1 MKRLLIGLVCLLL
14 LCPASSAFGSG
25 IDLDIS
31 SAPLERNTQAQNGM
45 VRVYL
50 SSMGNLSALDVTVV
64 GSYSISGNT
73 TLSLSGGDTARIA
86 FNKSSGQ
93 ISLTVHGQTYALG
106 QEAVLRRHVASGDS
120 GLRIAQGKKPGN
132 LYPGDLRLVAK
143 SASGAYRLYP
153 IVYVYI
159 ESYLK
164 GVLPYEMGDS
174 AGGEALKA
182 QAVAARTYTLN
193 KMNTRANQLYDVVDT
208 TNDQVYYGNSDTTPN
223 CAAAVEATKG
233 IVLMN
238 DGALTSTFYTASNGG
253 QTESARNLWGSSGYD
268 YLSVKDDP
276 FDKQNAASVTRK
288 TTVYADNTLAAQNSK
303 LAALLNAKA
312 QAATGDSG
320 ARVTYISAITPHSPM
335 YPSPSRLYTKLD
347 FDVTV
352 SSGGA
357 SRQMTLTCDIFSE
370 LETLLGMSINTAKN
384 ELWSVEKSGVVFTLY
399 ARRFGHGIGMS
410 QRGAMQM
417 SALGYTYDEILGFY
431 YSNSYRMQHVF
442 THTILDAV
450 SNGGGTITT
459 TDTPAV
465 ITPSAGDQALVSLVG
480 VNDYA
485 PLRYMPS
492 SDGKVLTS
500 VPNGSAVTVLA
511 RQERWTLVRLG
522 QINGY
527 IETGYL
533 SFSSAPPI
541 SSDAQPTDITR
552 WALVS
557 CSGSLNLRTDA
568 SLSASVAAT
577 IPNGSA
583 LCVFTTSGSWAQVQ
597 YGARVGWVS
606 TDFLAWRDSY
616 PGKVSVSQTAAT
628 VRISSGSGTVNLRE
642 TASTSARV
650 LAALPHGSGVTVL
663 ANDGSWCYVSVGGM
677 QGYIMTKFL
686 SFGESVDLPTD
697 PPAVTPAPDPEPPAT
712 DGTEAIVHSVGG
724 LNLRAQPSLQAAVL
738 AVIPQGESIRVT
750 DRGASW
756 CAVRYGGLTGHVMTQ
771 YLTFPG
777 DAQSGM
783 VIGYA
788 TVTTSSGNLNLRS
801 QPTAG
806 SMVLCAIP
814 KGARVS
820 VLEQGTSWTKVIY
833 NGKTGYAMSCYLTM
847 ESGGAS
853 ATGTGAT
860 VNTASG
866 GLNLRDRPSSD
877 AKVLLSIPRGTRLTI
892 ERRENGWSKTSYQGI
907 DGYVMEIFLR
917 FDEAS
922 QPSAPSAT
930 PSAPSTSAQTAT
942 VHTGGGSLNMREEA
956 SDTAAVITSVA
967 NGAQLTLIQY
977 GETWS
982 YVRYQNIIGYVATR
996 FIRLGGSSAA
1006 ETATVSTQSGGLN
1019 LREQPIATARVLKE
1033 IPRGT
1038 QVTVTSR
1045 GNVWS
1050 GVQYGNLAGFV
1061 MTKYLAFS
1069 GSSGAGEVFD
1079 ATLTDTPGRIAQVT
1093 AESGM
1098 VNLRQW
1104 CALSAQLVAT
1114 MPIGELVS
1122 VQQTGTNW
1130 CKIVFRGQEGYCMTK
1145 YLTMLSN

>member
-1 MKRLLIGLVCLLL
+1 MKRLWASIACLLLL
-14 LCPASSAFGSG
+14 LCPACFAFASG
-25 IDLDIS
+25 IDIDIS
-31 SAPLERNTQAQNGM
+31 SAPLQRNTQAQNGM

-50 SSMGNLSALDVTVV
+50 SSMGSLSSMDVTVV

-86 FNKSSGQ
+86 FNKSTGQ
-93 ISLTVHGQTYALG
+93 ISLTFRGQTYALG

-120 GLRIAQGKKPGN
+120 GLRIAQGKRPGN

-143 SASGAYRLYP
+143 SASGTYRLYP

-208 TNDQVYYGNSDTTPN
+208 KHDQVYYGNSDTTPN
-223 CAAAVEATKG
+223 CAAAVEATRG

-238 DGALTSTFYTASNGG
+238 GGALTSTFYTASNGG
-253 QTESARNLWGSSGYD
+253 QTESAKNLWGSSGYD

-276 FDKQNAASVTRK
+276 FDKQNAASVTRR
-288 TTVYADNTLAAQNSK
+288 TTVYADNTLPAQNSK
-303 LAALLNAKA
+303 LSSLLNAKA

-352 SSGGA
+352 STGGA
-357 SRQMTLTCDIFSE
+357 AQQMTLTCDIFSE
-370 LETLLGMSINTAKN
+370 LETMLGMSINTAKN
-384 ELWSVEKSGVVFTLY
+384 ELWSVEQSGVTFTLY

-431 YSNSYRMQHVF
+431 YGGSYRMQHVF

-459 TDTPAV
+459 TDTPAA
-465 ITPSAGDQALVSLVG
+465 ITPSAGDQARVSLVG

-485 PLRYMPS
+485 PLRYAPS

-533 SFSSAPPI
+533 SFSSTPPT
-541 SSDAQPTDITR
+541 SSDAQPTNIAR

-583 LCVFTTSGSWAQVQ
+583 LCVFSNSGSWAQVQ

-628 VRISSGSGTVNLRE
+628 VSIPSGSGTVNLRE

-663 ANDGSWCYVSVGGM
+663 ANDSSWCYVSAGGM
-677 QGYIMTKFL
+677 QGYIMTKYL
-686 SFGESVDLPTD
+686 SFGDGTD
-697 PPAVTPAPDPEPPAT
+697 TPAATPTPEPETPAAG
-712 DGTEAIVHSVGG
+712 GTEAVVHSAGG
-724 LNLRAQPSLQAAVL
+724 LNLRAQPSLQSAVL
-738 AVIPQGESIRVT
+738 AVIPQGESILVT
-750 DRGASW
+750 ERGATW
-756 CAVRYGGLTGHVMTQ
+756 CAVRYGGMTGHVMSQ

-777 DAQSGM
+777 DAQSGT

-788 TVTTSSGNLNLRS
+788 TVTTSSGSLNLRS

-806 SMVLCAIP
+806 SMVLGTIP

-847 ESGGAS
+847 ETGGAPTSGTS
-853 ATGTGAT
+853 AT
-860 VNTASG
+860 VETASG
-866 GLNLRDRPSSD
+866 GLNLRDRPSSN

-892 ERRENGWSKTSYQGI
+892 ESRENGWNKTSYQGMS
-907 DGYVMEIFLR
+907 GYVMEKFLR
-917 FDEAS
+917 FDGAS
-922 QPSAPSAT
+922 QPNVPPVAPSAP
-930 PSAPSTSAQTAT
+930 PSNAQTAT
-942 VHTGGGSLNMREEA
+942 VRTGGGSLNVREEA
-956 SDTAAVITSVA
+956 SDTATVVTSIA
-967 NGAQLTLIQY
+967 NGTQITLLQY
-977 GETWS
+977 GEAWS

-996 FIRLGGSSAA
+996 FIRLGGGSTA

-1019 LREQPIATARVLKE
+1019 LREQPIATSRVLTE
-1033 IPRGT
+1033 IPRGA

-1050 GVQYGNLAGFV
+1050 GVQYGGMTGFV

-1069 GSSGAGEVFD
+1069 GSAGAGEVFD
-1079 ATLTDTPGRIAQVT
+1079 ATLTDATGRMAQVT
-1093 AESGM
+1093 AESGA

-1104 CALSAQLVAT
+1104 CALNAPIVAS

-1122 VQQTGTNW
+1122 VQQIGQSW

-1145 YLTMLSN
+1145 YLTILSN